1 VGNLPGVFSVVL
13 LALLLILS
21 GCAGPT
27 GADVPVDRSFLT
39 DEPCAAPCWYGLVP
53 GKSSKDDAPRVLA
66 ELPFVNQAT
75 IREESYELYG
85 REEIAITCQF
95 KNQNGF
101 GVGINIYDD
110 IVRQISLASHGLNL
124 EDVAQKLGDPDHARV
139 FLYGKGTGYQVDI
152 FYVRRGI
159 QVRSFQTIGVL
170 LGNKYL
176 TRSSDGPWRV
186 LLSKEMQV
194 DNLIYVPPADSI
206 EEFYASQIP
215 YDPDTVKGILEYI
228 SPWPGWGESVPLG

>member
-1 VGNLPGVFSVVL
+1 MKKCPCLQIVMFTLS
-13 LALLLILS
+13 LLLTISTS
-21 GCAGPT
+21 GCEPGLVSRPE
-27 GADVPVDRSFLT
+27 PIEQSFLA
-39 DEPCAAPCWYGLVP
+39 DQPDVL
-53 GKSSKDDAPRVLA
+53 RVLA

-75 IREESYELYG
+75 TREESYELYG

-110 IVRQISLASHGLNL
+110 IVRQITLASHGLNL
-124 EDVAQKLGDPDHARV
+124 EDVAQKLGDPDHVRV
-139 FLYGKGTGYQVDI
+139 FLYGKGASYQVDI

-159 QVRSFQTIGVL
+159 QVRNFQTIDVL

-194 DNLIYVPPADSI
+194 DNLIYIPPAASI

-215 YDPDTVKGILEYI
+215 YDPDAVKGILEYI
-228 SPWPGWGESVPLG
+228 SPWPGWGESVPLN